1 MFPKLVMMRVLDFV
15 FAPFIMGTTVS
26 RFKAR
31 FETKIA
37 LGLDDFFALLTLLTY
52 CALVSVLK
60 WGES

>member
-1 MFPKLVMMRVLDFV
+1 MRFLDFV
-15 FAPFIMGTTVS
+15 FVPFIMGTTVS

-31 FETKIA
+31 SETKIA

-52 CALVSVLK
+52 CALVGLMK